1 MHIYNLYKW
10 QHKHCF
16 DQPDAQSERNTLR
29 VVLLTV
35 SMMVIEIFTGLL
47 FGSMALLAD
56 GWHMGTHAG
65 ALGIAVFAYRFA
77 RRNAENP
84 DYSFGT
90 GKVGVLGGFTSAIV
104 LLMIALF
111 MGFESVQRILSPVP
125 IQFNA
130 AIAVAVVGLMVNL
143 ASAFILRDDDH
154 HDHDDDFTMNSH
166 HDHNLRAAYLHVL
179 ADALTSVLAIVALT
193 TGKFFGWV
201 WMDPIMGIVG
211 SLVIAKWSYGL
222 LRDTS
227 AILLDRVADKETVA
241 AIKAAIESDADN
253 RVADIHVWIVGSRH
267 MSAIVSIVTHFPKEP
282 QHYKK
287 LLSGFKDLAHL
298 TVEIHRSPDAP
309 CIAVHT

>member
-16 DQPDAQSERNTLR
+16 DQPDEHSERNTLR

-90 GKVGVLGGFTSAIV
+90 GKVGVLGGFTSAVV
-104 LLMIALF
+104 LLVIALF
-111 MGFESVQRILSPVP
+111 MGFESVQRILSPVS

-130 AIAVAVVGLMVNL
+130 AIGVAVVGLMVNVV
-143 ASAFILRDDDH
+143 SAFILQGGE
-154 HDHDDDFTMNSH
+154 HDHEGDFHMSDH
-166 HDHNLRAAYLHVL
+166 HDHNLRAAYLHVI
-179 ADALTSVLAIVALT
+179 ADAMTSVLAIVALT
-193 TGKFFGWV
+193 TGKYFGWV

-227 AILLDRVADKETVA
+227 VILLDRVADKETVA
-241 AIKAAIESDADN
+241 AIKSAIESDADN
-253 RVADIHVWIVGSRH
+253 RVADIHVWIVGSH
-267 MSAIVSIVTHFPKEP
+267 QMSAIISIVTHFPKEP

-309 CIAVHT
+309 CVAVHT

>member
-16 DQPDAQSERNTLR
+16 DQPDEHSERNTLR

-35 SMMVIEIFTGLL
+35 SMMVIEIITGLL

-90 GKVGVLGGFTSAIV
+90 GKVGVLGGFTSAVV
-104 LLMIALF
+104 LLVIALF
-111 MGFESVQRILSPVP
+111 MGFESVQRILSPVS

-130 AIAVAVVGLMVNL
+130 AIGVAVLGLVVNVV
-143 ASAFILRDDDH
+143 SAFILQGGE
-154 HDHDDDFTMNSH
+154 HDHEGDFRMSDH
-166 HDHNLRAAYLHVL
+166 HDHNLRAAYLHVI
-179 ADALTSVLAIVALT
+179 ADALTSVLAIIALT
-193 TGKFFGWV
+193 TGKYFGWV

-241 AIKAAIESDADN
+241 AIKSAIESDADN
-253 RVADIHVWIVGSRH
+253 RVADIHVWIVGSH
-267 MSAIVSIVTHFPKEP
+267 QMSAIISIVTHFPKEP

>member
-16 DQPDAQSERNTLR
+16 DQPDARSERNILR

-65 ALGIAVFAYRFA
+65 ALGIAAFACRFA

-90 GKVGVLGGFTSAIV
+90 GKVGVLGGFTSAVV
-104 LLMIALF
+104 LLVIALF
-111 MGFESVQRILSPVP
+111 MGFESIQRIFSPVP

-130 AIAVAVVGLMVNL
+130 AIGVAVVGLMVNL
-143 ASAFILRDDDH
+143 ASAFMLRDEDPH
-154 HDHDDDFTMNSH
+154 SHENDFSMSGH
-166 HDHNLRAAYLHVL
+166 RDHNVRAAYLHVL
-179 ADALTSVLAIVALT
+179 ADALTSVLAIIALT

-201 WMDPIMGIVG
+201 WMDPLMGIVG
-211 SLVIAKWSYGL
+211 SLVIARWSYGL

-241 AIKAAIESDADN
+241 AIKSAIEADADN
-253 RVADIHVWIVGSRH
+253 RVADIHVWIVGSH
-267 MSAIVSIVTHFPKEP
+267 QMSAIISIVTHFPQDP
-282 QHYKK
+282 VHYKK

-298 TVEIHRSPDAP
+298 TVEIHRSPDEP
-309 CIAVHT
+309 CIAVHA

>member
-10 QHKHCF
+10 QHDHRFHKT
-16 DQPDAQSERNTLR
+16 DEDSERNTMR
-29 VVLLTV
+29 VILLTV
-35 SMMVIEIFTGLL
+35 SMMVIEIVTGIL

-77 RRNAENP
+77 RRNADNS

-90 GKVGVLGGFTSAIV
+90 GKVGVLGGFTSAVV
-104 LLMIALF
+104 LFVIALF
-111 MGFESVQRILSPVP
+111 MGFESFQRILSPVP

-130 AIAVAVVGLMVNL
+130 AIGVAVLGLVVNVI
-143 ASAFILRDDDH
+143 SAFILQDSDH
-154 HDHDDDFTMNSH
+154 HEHEDHGDMSSH
-166 HDHNLRAAYLHVL
+166 HDHNLRAAYLHVI
-179 ADALTSVLAIVALT
+179 ADALTSVLAIIALT
-193 TGKFFGWV
+193 TGKYFGWV

-211 SLVIAKWSYGL
+211 SLVIGKWSYGL

-227 AILLDRVADKETVA
+227 AILLDRVADKETVT
-241 AIKAAIESDADN
+241 AIKSVIEADGDN
-253 RVADIHVWIVGSRH
+253 RVADIHVWIVGSH
-267 MSAIVSIVTHFPKEP
+267 QMSAIISIVTHFPKEP

-298 TVEIHRSPDAP
+298 TVEIHQSPDEP
-309 CIAVHT
+309 CLVLQA

>member
-10 QHKHCF
+10 QHRHCF
-16 DQPDAQSERNTLR
+16 EPPDAQSERNTMR
-29 VVLLTV
+29 VILLTF
-35 SMMVIEIFTGLL
+35 SMMAIEVAAGLL

-65 ALGIAVFAYRFA
+65 ALGITAFAYRFA
-77 RRNAENP
+77 RRNADNP

-90 GKVGVLGGFTSAIV
+90 GKVGVLGGFTSAVV

-130 AIAVAVVGLMVNL
+130 AIGVAVLGLLVNV
-143 ASAFILRDDDH
+143 ASAFILQGGE
-154 HDHDDDFTMNSH
+154 HDHQDDH
-166 HDHNLRAAYLHVL
+166 HDHNLRAAYLHVI
-179 ADALTSVLAIVALT
+179 ADAMTSVLAIIALT
-193 TGKFFGWV
+193 TGKYFGWT

-227 AILLDRVADKETVA
+227 SILLDRVADKETVA
-241 AIKAAIESDADN
+241 AIKSAIEADADN
-253 RVADIHVWIVGSRH
+253 RVADIHVWIVGSH
-267 MSAIVSIVTHFPKEP
+267 QMSAIISIVTHFPQEP
-282 QHYKK
+282 QYYKK
-287 LLSGFKDLAHL
+287 LLSGFQNLAHL
-298 TVEIHRSPDAP
+298 TVEIQRSPDEP
-309 CIAVHT
+309 CIAAQA